1 MRPAI
6 PAQHRGC
13 RRKRGHLSAKPETA
27 PRTSPVYT
35 GKGHPLPE
43 TLRSYQRGELPEEE
57 QEKMRDHL
65 VFCEDCSE
73 TLLDLAT
80 FFSGAPRKGRL
91 DPDDLVEA
99 WNDMVKDLDQDER

>member
-1 MRPAI
+1 MSSKTEA
-6 PAQHRGC
+6 
-13 RRKRGHLSAKPETA
+13 A

-35 GKGHPLPE
+35 GQGHPLPE

-65 VFCEDCSE
+65 VFCESCSE

-99 WNDMVKDLDQDER
+99 WNDLVKDLEPEER

>member
-1 MRPAI
+1 MSS
-6 PAQHRGC
+6 
-13 RRKRGHLSAKPETA
+13 KTETA

-65 VFCEDCSE
+65 VFCESCSE
-73 TLLDLAT
+73 TVLDLVT
-80 FFSGAPRKGRL
+80 FFSGAPRQGRL

-99 WNDMVKDLDQDER
+99 WNDIVKNLDQEER

>member
-1 MRPAI
+1 MTGVSHEA
-6 PAQHRGC
+6 RGG
-13 RRKRGHLSAKPETA
+13 RRKGGRLSSKIVTA
-27 PRTSPVYT
+27 HRKSPVYT

-80 FFSGAPRKGRL
+80 FFSGAPRQGRL

-99 WNDMVKDLDQDER
+99 WNDLVKNLDQEER

>member
-1 MRPAI
+1 MSSKTEA
-6 PAQHRGC
+6 
-13 RRKRGHLSAKPETA
+13 A

-35 GKGHPLPE
+35 GQGHPLPE

-65 VFCEDCSE
+65 VFCQSCSE

-80 FFSGAPRKGRL
+80 FFSGAPRQGRL

-99 WNDMVKDLDQDER
+99 WNDLVKDLDPEER

>member
-1 MRPAI
+1 MSS
-6 PAQHRGC
+6 
-13 RRKRGHLSAKPETA
+13 KSVTA

-80 FFSGAPRKGRL
+80 FFSGAPRTGRL

-99 WNDMVKDLDQDER
+99 WNDLVKDLDQDER